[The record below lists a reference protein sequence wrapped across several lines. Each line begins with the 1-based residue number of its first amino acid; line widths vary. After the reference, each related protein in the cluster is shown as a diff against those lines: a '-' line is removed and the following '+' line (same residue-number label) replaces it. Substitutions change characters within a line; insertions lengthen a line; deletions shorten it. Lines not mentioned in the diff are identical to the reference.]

1 MKKLFQ
7 SIDIAPLVVFRIFF
21 GILFALETFGAI
33 LTGWVNEN
41 FIEPK
46 FTFSHIGFD
55 WLQPLPGFGMYI
67 YFCVMGVLSI
77 AVALGYRY
85 KFSISMLT
93 ILWAGTYLMQKTSYN
108 NHYYLLMLVG
118 IMMCFLPAH
127 RYKSLDVKQGRV
139 QQLEVM
145 PNWCRWVMIAQIAIV
160 YFFATV
166 AKFYP
171 DWLNGTFIKN
181 LLSNSTPFESVNAF
195 FSQKWFYMFI
205 SYTGIIF
212 DGLIVPALLYK
223 RTRTLAVIASLT
235 FHIFNSVVLQIGI
248 FPYFALSYA
257 VFFYE
262 PDTIRSVFFKSK
274 KPIQYIE
281 ESNINF
287 INVFKYFFI
296 PYLIVQ
302 LILPLRHWFIK
313 GDVLLTEEGHRL
325 SWRMMLRS
333 KSGYTFF
340 KVINKETNE
349 NIKIN
354 LNDYVTNKQYGGLS
368 TKPDMIWQ
376 MAQIIKKTYK
386 EQGINVAVFADTQV
400 SINHGPYVKLIDETV
415 DLAAIPW
422 DYFCHSDWVLLPDKK
437 TEQ

>member
-7 SIDIAPLVVFRIFF
+7 SIDIAPIVAFRIFF
-21 GILFALETFGAI
+21 GVLFALETFGAI
-33 LTGWVNEN
+33 LTGWVKAN
-41 FIEPK
+41 FIDPK
-46 FTFSHIGFD
+46 FTFAHIGFD
-55 WLQPLPGFGMYI
+55 WLQPLPGYGMYI
-67 YFCVMGVLSI
+67 YFCTMGILSV

-85 KFSISMLT
+85 KLSISMLT
-93 ILWAGTYLMQKTSYN
+93 LLWAGSYLMQKTSYN
-108 NHYYLLMLVG
+108 NHYYLLLLVG
-118 IMMCFLPAH
+118 LMMCFLPAH

-139 QQLEVM
+139 TQLDVM

-181 LLSNSTPFESVNAF
+181 LLSNSTPFESVNEF

-205 SYTGIIF
+205 SYMGIIF

-223 RTRTLAVIASLT
+223 RTRTLAVLASLT
-235 FHIFNSVVLQIGI
+235 FHLFNSLVLQIGI

-262 PDTIRSVFFKSK
+262 PDKIRQIFFKSK
-274 KPIQYIE
+274 PSITTLNDNNPTYIN
-281 ESNINF
+281 SL
-287 INVFKYFFI
+287 KYFFI
-296 PYLIVQ
+296 PFLIVQ

-333 KSGYTFF
+333 KDGYTFF
-340 KVINKETNE
+340 KVVDKSTNKVLKFNVS
-349 NIKIN
+349 
-354 LNDYVTNKQYGGLS
+354 DYVTSKQYSALA
-368 TKPDMIWQ
+368 TKPDLIWQ
-376 MAQIIKKTYK
+376 MAQRIKSMYLQEGKD
-386 EQGINVAVFADTQV
+386 VAVFASTEV
-400 SINHGPYVKLIDETV
+400 SINGKPYVKLIDESV
-415 DLAAIPW
+415 DLGSVSW
-422 DYFCHSDWVLLPDKK
+422 DYFWHSDWVLLPQNKK
-437 TEQ
+437 EQ